1 MFGPI
6 YTQHQPVRLAVLF
19 PTLDFGS
26 ATMPTQRSS
35 LTLQQATGT
44 QGGGGNT
51 PLAQLVAQGHIAA
64 PGPGVYT
71 PLNPTFGVQNPSSQ
85 WSQPIT
91 QPSAPQTTSQ
101 PTRQTNQDINPY
113 STTPYAPTLNQPK
126 QTATTLASAPTLMPS
141 GRNNP
146 YYTPGASRQSDS
158 YYKSIGQSPPRGQRR
173 WLMFIITTGKRLD
186 PETI

>member
-6 YTQHQPVRLAVLF
+6 YNSNTNQFGSLSSF

-26 ATMPTQRSS
+26 AYNANTA
-35 LTLQQATGT
+35 QQPYTSAGDAGT

-158 YYKSIGQSPPRGQRR
+158 YYKSIGQSPPRM
-173 WLMFIITTGKRLD
+173 WA
-186 PETI
+186 